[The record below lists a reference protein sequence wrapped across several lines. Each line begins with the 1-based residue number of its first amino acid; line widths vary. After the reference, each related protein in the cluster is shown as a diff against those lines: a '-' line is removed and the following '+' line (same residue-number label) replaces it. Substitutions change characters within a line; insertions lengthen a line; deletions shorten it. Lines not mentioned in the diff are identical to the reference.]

1 VSREDRVDLG
11 RHALGDR
18 GGGPGHDAAVVR
30 TASAVVALVEQHDL
44 CLDAQRVENVGG
56 PVDRLHLIAD
66 LQALD
71 RLRRHDL
78 RQVLEGGADDPD
90 RHVTGV
96 LDAERQQRGEP
107 VRKRHVRAEERE
119 VRALERAPELAAVGR
134 VAAAELHA
142 LQLLVALIELV
153 VADDGSL
160 DTEAVEEFDR
170 RLVVEQGRTTGDAP
184 TLSPAESTIE
194 FLTWACS
201 CLSPTTPNGRTAEEF
216 ACKAQRSLA

>member
-1 VSREDRVDLG
+1 
-11 RHALGDR
+11 
-18 GGGPGHDAAVVR
+18 
-30 TASAVVALVEQHDL
+30 
-44 CLDAQRVENVGG
+44 
-56 PVDRLHLIAD
+56 
-66 LQALD
+66 
-71 RLRRHDL
+71 
-78 RQVLEGGADDPD
+78 
-90 RHVTGV
+90 
-96 LDAERQQRGEP
+96 
-107 VRKRHVRAEERE
+107 
-119 VRALERAPELAAVGR
+119 

-216 ACKAQRSLA
+216 ACKAQRSLAQKVENRQNVTSATKWSFDT